1 MAKPAVTL
9 VGLAVSLAEPVDM
22 AAPEMA
28 DPEMA
33 DVAVHLMAPMD
44 VAAHEMEEVAACEM
58 TPVNMDV
65 AAHEH
70 KVVPVEE
77 TVVGCRR
84 LVENVG
90 HA

>member
-1 MAKPAVTL
+1 M
-9 VGLAVSLAEPVDM
+9 
-22 AAPEMA
+22 
-28 DPEMA
+28 
-33 DVAVHLMAPMD
+33 DVAVHEMAPMD
-44 VAAHEMEEVAACEM
+44 VAACEM
-58 TPVNMDV
+58 TPVNMDM

-77 TVVGCRR
+77 TLVGCRR

>member
-1 MAKPAVTL
+1 M
-9 VGLAVSLAEPVDM
+9 DM

-28 DPEMA
+28 D
-33 DVAVHLMAPMD
+33 VAVHEMAPMD
-44 VAAHEMEEVAACEM
+44 VAVHKMAPMDVAACEM

>member
-1 MAKPAVTL
+1 M
-9 VGLAVSLAEPVDM
+9 G
-22 AAPEMA
+22 
-28 DPEMA
+28 
-33 DVAVHLMAPMD
+33 PMD
-44 VAAHEMEEVAACEM
+44 MAAHEMEEVAAPEM
-58 TPVNMDV
+58 DVAAREMAPMDVAAREVAPVNMDV

-70 KVVPVEE
+70 KVVPVEV

>member
-1 MAKPAVTL
+1 MTPMDV
-9 VGLAVSLAEPVDM
+9 
-22 AAPEMA
+22 AAREMA
-28 DPEMA
+28 PM
-33 DVAVHLMAPMD
+33 DVAVNEMAPMD
-44 VAAHEMEEVAACEM
+44 VAACKI
-58 TPVNMDV
+58 TPVDMDM
-65 AAHEH
+65 AAHKH